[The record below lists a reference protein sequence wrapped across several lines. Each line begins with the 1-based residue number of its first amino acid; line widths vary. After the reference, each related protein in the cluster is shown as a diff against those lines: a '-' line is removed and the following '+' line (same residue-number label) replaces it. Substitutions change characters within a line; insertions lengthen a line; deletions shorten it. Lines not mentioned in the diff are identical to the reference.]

1 MLQCAHMQTGFA
13 FFLLALMALLFV
25 VWSAFRRLGRSE
37 AYFRSLFENALELI
51 TVLDPQGRVI
61 YENPSNAKFVGYGR
75 REMLGRDIFELIHPD
90 DLPRVQALFAETL
103 KKPGAA
109 PMIRFRLKHKDGA
122 WHWIEAYGN
131 NLLSDRAVRGLVVNS
146 RDVTDEVAAEA
157 RIKELNELRDKFILI
172 VSHQLR
178 TPLSAIRW
186 NLEALATGSYGKIS
200 KKQKEPLEGALSE
213 DVEVIRRIND
223 MLTALDV
230 EEGRMTLKKVPAS
243 LADIWQAVLVDW
255 KKQCARKGLTCEY
268 EPPEKSL
275 PKASLD
281 VDRIREALLKL
292 TDNAVAYTKEGGR
305 VAARVD
311 VSDGHVRF
319 EIRDEGIGIPKK
331 DQERIFTRFFRASN
345 ASAML
350 PDANGISLS
359 LARQFVQAHGGAIGF
374 TSQEG
379 KGSIF
384 WFEIPV

>member
-1 MLQCAHMQTGFA
+1 MQSWIA
-13 FFLLALMALLFV
+13 IFLAALMAMLFV
-25 VWSAFRRLGRSE
+25 VWSAFRRLRRSE

-51 TVLDPQGRVI
+51 TILDPEGRII

-75 REMLGRDIFELIHPD
+75 REMLGRNIFELIHPD
-90 DLPRVQALFAETL
+90 DLPKVQAVFAEAL
-103 KKPGAA
+103 AKPGGA
-109 PMIRFRLKHKDGA
+109 PTIRFRLRHKDGT

-131 NLLSDRAVRGLVVNS
+131 NLLADRAVRGIVVNS
-146 RDVTDEVAAEA
+146 RDVTMEVEDEA
-157 RIKELNELRDKFILI
+157 RIKELNELRNKFVLV

-186 NLEALATGSYGKIS
+186 NLESLESGSFGKIP
-200 KKQKEPLEGALSE
+200 KKQLEPLRGALTE

-230 EEGRMTLKKVPAS
+230 EEGRLKLKRTPAS
-243 LADIWQAVLVDW
+243 LADVWLGILAGW
-255 KKQCARKGLTCEY
+255 KKTCAEKGLACDY
-268 EPPEKSL
+268 DPPKRPL
-275 PKASLD
+275 PKADLD
-281 VDRIREALLKL
+281 VDRIREALSKL
-292 TDNAVAYTKEGGR
+292 ADNAVAYTREGGR
-305 VAARVD
+305 VTARVEA
-311 VSDGHVRF
+311 SGGRVRF
-319 EIRDEGIGIPKK
+319 EIEDTGVGIPKK

-359 LARQFVQAHGGAIGF
+359 LARQFILAHGGTMGF

-379 KGSIF
+379 KGSLF